1 MELEFE
7 PLLLD
12 SGAHRAYLHQDNEE
26 MQSYHELEGKSEYSW
41 TALMTTTSGAYQNEA
56 DI

>member
-1 MELEFE
+1 MNPRYWTLE
-7 PLLLD
+7 PT
-12 SGAHRAYLHQDNEE
+12 GRICIRDNEE

>member
-1 MELEFE
+1 MELGFE